1 MKKGWEV
8 KKLGDVCQ
16 LITDGTHNSPQYV
29 VSGIPMLDS
38 RNINDYFQID
48 DSKPDKYISID
59 TDRMLSRRC
68 KPKEND
74 ILISSRGTIGKI
86 AIVRNGQNFNI
97 MGNMILLRLNEGITP
112 KFIALALYANVNYI
126 ESIAKGSSQKG
137 LYLNQIR
144 NIYISLPPLPEQ
156 QRIVAILDEV
166 LSAIDKAKE
175 NAGKNLNNAREL
187 FDSYLQSVFANNGDG
202 WEERKLGDNHLI
214 EIIDGDRGK
223 NYPSKNE
230 FSQEGFCLF
239 MNTKNVRPDG
249 FDFKST
255 VFISEEKDKAL
266 SKGKLKRNDVVMTT
280 RGTIGNLG
288 VYNNDVEYKNIRINS
303 GMLIFRPDISAIL
316 PEYLFE
322 VLRSGIIKNQIK
334 KNMTGA
340 AQPQL
345 PIKTLVN
352 FTFPLPKSILEQRS
366 IVFKLDTLLEET
378 KKLEVIYEQK
388 LVDLDELKQSI
399 LEKAFK
405 GEL

>member
-1 MKKGWEV
+1 MKKGWEE
-8 KKLGDVCQ
+8 KKLGEV
-16 LITDGTHNSPQYV
+16 LKLEYGKPLPKEKRKPNGRYPVY
-29 VSGIPMLDS
+29 GA
-38 RNINDYFQID
+38 NGEINRSDDFYF
-48 DSKPDKYISID
+48 DKYSIIVGRKGSAGEVNLTEEKFWPLD
-59 TDRMLSRRC
+59 VTYYAVFDEKKYDL
-68 KPKEND
+68 KFFYYLLGHLEIPK
-74 ILISSRGTIGKI
+74 
-86 AIVRNGQNFNI
+86 
-97 MGNMILLRLNEGITP
+97 
-112 KFIALALYANVNYI
+112 Y
-126 ESIAKGSSQKG
+126 AKGVKPGINRNEVYS
-137 LYLNQIR
+137 IR
-144 NIYISLPPLPEQ
+144 IEVPSLKEQ
-156 QRIVAILDEV
+156 QHIVAILDKAFT
-166 LSAIDKAKE
+166 AIDKAKE

>member
-187 FDSYLQSVFANNGDG
+187 FDSYLQSVFANPADG
-202 WEERKLGDNHLI
+202 WEEKTLDKISDNLDSKRVPI
-214 EIIDGDRGK
+214 TKSIRRSGIYPYYGASGIVDYVDGYIFHED
-223 NYPSKNE
+223 
-230 FSQEGFCLF
+230 LLL
-239 MNTKNVRPDG
+239 
-249 FDFKST
+249 
-255 VFISEEKDKAL
+255 ISEDGANLVARTTPIAFSVSGKIWVNNHAHVLRFDNLITQKFVELFFASIKIDKYITGTAQPKLNQAALNSIIIPIPPISVQECIVNKLKAL
-266 SKGKLKRNDVVMTT
+266 S
-280 RGTIGNLG
+280 
-288 VYNNDVEYKNIRINS
+288 
-303 GMLIFRPDISAIL
+303 A
-316 PEYLFE
+316 
-322 VLRSGIIKNQIK
+322 
-334 KNMTGA
+334 
-340 AQPQL
+340 
-345 PIKTLVN
+345 
-352 FTFPLPKSILEQRS
+352 
-366 IVFKLDTLLEET
+366 ET
-378 KKLEVIYEQK
+378 KKLEAIYKQK
-388 LVDLDELKQSI
+388 LADLEELKKSI